1 LTETVKVPARK
12 DIHVDFPLRGFILCD
27 DCGRPLTSCWSQG
40 KRQKFA
46 YYLCHNKDCPSKGKS
61 IPRDKLEGD
70 FEALLKTMRPTQ
82 PLFDLLSAMFKDAWE
97 QQASNTNALIQSAKL
112 KVVGIER
119 QIEQL
124 VDRIVE
130 ATVPSAIT
138 RYEQRIAQLEK
149 EKLLME
155 ESIYSTPPQGRFEE
169 LFEHAMSFL
178 SNPYKLWT
186 LGQLAHKRTVLKLAF
201 LDRLTYNRKTGLQ
214 TPLIALPFK
223 VLDNLNGANL
233 KMVGHR

>member
-1 LTETVKVPARK
+1 
-12 DIHVDFPLRGFILCD
+12 
-27 DCGRPLTSCWSQG
+27 
-40 KRQKFA
+40 
-46 YYLCHNKDCPSKGKS
+46 
-61 IPRDKLEGD
+61 
-70 FEALLKTMRPTQ
+70 M
-82 PLFDLLSAMFKDAWE
+82 
-97 QQASNTNALIQSAKL
+97 
-112 KVVGIER
+112 
-119 QIEQL
+119 
-124 VDRIVE
+124 
-130 ATVPSAIT
+130 PSAIT

-201 LDRLTYNRKTGLQ
+201 LDRLTTKRKTGLQ

-233 KMVGHR
+233 KMVEDRRLELLTPCLQSRCATNCANPPKKKIYLSSVYYYNISKRFKIKLFFRKIFYVKKALSGT